1 MCVTSFNVPGDLLV
15 MYLVIQMMILLKET
29 RRRRKAHNQIK
40 SIHSILPD
48 LVGLG
53 AYAVKQFTTVINTI
67 RW

>member
-1 MCVTSFNVPGDLLV
+1 

-48 LVGLG
+48 LVGLRV
-53 AYAVKQFTTVINTI
+53 YAVKQFTTVINTI